1 VVATDMAT
9 LRLRYVKG
17 YIDRYGKARHYFRK
31 PGCKAVPLPGL
42 PGSTEFMAAYQAALG
57 TPPPVSREHKPG
69 SIAAP
74 IVDYLRSPAFSN
86 LKLSS
91 QRVYR
96 LVLDRFG
103 TMHGDR
109 MVHDM
114 PRSAAAAY
122 IHQIGAERPAMANI
136 TRSILRKLLSHAV
149 RLGQRN
155 DNPVMEIDNYKV
167 GTRHTWTEGELAAF
181 ERRWPLG
188 TRERLAYA
196 LLLYT
201 GQRGGDV
208 VKCDGRT
215 SLKGPLP
222 SCNRKPEPRSRSRF
236 IRISPPH

>member
-69 SIAAP
+69 SIAAL

-86 LKLSS
+86 LKLSAGVS
-91 QRVYR
+91 ARARPVR
-96 LVLDRFG
+96 
-103 TMHGDR
+103 HGDR

-149 RLGQRN
+149 RLGQWMPNASIVSTISLRRSC
-155 DNPVMEIDNYKV
+155 MLSTG
-167 GTRHTWTEGELAAF
+167 GTG
-181 ERRWPLG
+181 
-188 TRERLAYA
+188 
-196 LLLYT
+196 
-201 GQRGGDV
+201 
-208 VKCDGRT
+208 K
-215 SLKGPLP
+215 
-222 SCNRKPEPRSRSRF
+222 
-236 IRISPPH
+236 